1 MRVLLVDDD
10 ATYREELTRL
20 LAGSEVGGPIT
31 GVATV
36 AEATYALEH
45 AEYDVVFIDLG
56 LGRQS
61 GLDLLVKIRER
72 WPRVQVVMLA
82 DERNVRSAILA
93 LHLGALEY
101 LRKPIKASQVVRV
114 LQLIG
119 QQHSLIQSGIERLNP
134 ARYARALAAEGGY
147 EVLLISTPPVH
158 RTPEKVTF
166 FPLDPENPVQIR
178 DAVAEFVAPRSR
190 AAVVLSSIE
199 QLLSR
204 HREEEIAE
212 LLEEIRE
219 VLEGKGPLAVG
230 YDPLKISTTGAL
242 AVRASI
248 AAVDAQ
254 TTIGSLSSPIR
265 RLMLRRLAEGPCS
278 ATQAMQA
285 ARIDDSSKATF
296 HLRNLVESG
305 LVNHVPRRRYELTAR
320 GKGVIRVLDD
330 INRLESAGA
339 GGHRLFLTRAPMPEL
354 SGAAS
359 GRRPGPKRRTARPR
373 AATRSRSRPRPRN
386 AARA

>member
-10 ATYREELTRL
+10 ATYREELTWL

-31 GVATV
+31 GVASV

-101 LRKPIKASQVVRV
+101 MRKPVKASQVVRV

-147 EVLLISTPPVH
+147 EVLLISTPPPPV
-158 RTPEKVTF
+158 RSTPEKVTF
-166 FPLDPENPVQIR
+166 FPLDPENPVRIR

-320 GKGVIRVLDD
+320 AK
-330 INRLESAGA
+330 E
-339 GGHRLFLTRAPMPEL
+339 
-354 SGAAS
+354 
-359 GRRPGPKRRTARPR
+359 
-373 AATRSRSRPRPRN
+373 
-386 AARA
+386 